1 MFEWELWAKF
11 AVLEIIALL
20 KWMEL
25 GSSLLD
31 LRQNTVLCTAAGAD
45 PVSFAQPLLM
55 SLLKEGKNQ
64 FIFNIQWDLRYSP
77 KPG

>member
-1 MFEWELWAKF
+1 MGQVCCARNHSSAEMDGAG
-11 AVLEIIALL
+11 VLSA
-20 KWMEL
+20 
-25 GSSLLD
+25 GSATEH
-31 LRQNTVLCTAAGAD
+31 TVLCTAAGAD

-55 SLLKEGKNQ
+55 SLLKEGRNQ